1 MNRHAIV
8 LALFAAAT
16 FGAGVPLAKAL
27 LGSIDP
33 WVLAGLLYLG
43 AGGGLVAFRAAR
55 GTRAE
60 APLRRGDVPRL
71 LVVVVAGG
79 VLGPLL
85 LVSGLART
93 DAATASL
100 ALNLEAIAT
109 MAIAW
114 LVLKEPVDRRL
125 LLGALAIV
133 VGAVTLAWMGPGT
146 LDAGALLVGAACVCW
161 GIDNTVSR
169 QLGHADPVAIATV
182 KGLVAG
188 SANLALGWGSGAAL
202 PGAGSATLGL
212 AVGAV
217 AYGASLVLYLRAM
230 RDLGA
235 ARTAAYFSAAPF
247 VGAAIAVVALAEP
260 VTLRLLAAG
269 VLMGIGLW
277 LHATE
282 RHEHPHR
289 HPALDHEHRHVHDEH
304 HRHAH
309 ESDDPPGEPHSHRHR
324 HEPLTHHHPHS
335 PDLHH
340 RHGHDRERS
349 T

>member
-8 LALFAAAT
+8 LALLAAAT

-27 LGSIDP
+27 LGAVDP
-33 WVLAGLLYLG
+33 WMLAGLLYLG
-43 AGGGLVAFRAAR
+43 AGAGLVLFRAVR
-55 GTRAE
+55 GTRVE
-60 APLRRGDVPRL
+60 TPLRRSDLPRL
-71 LVVVVAGG
+71 LVVVIAGG
-79 VLGPLL
+79 LLGPLL
-85 LVSGLART
+85 LMSGLART

-100 ALNLEAIAT
+100 VLNVEAIAT

-125 LLGALAIV
+125 LIGALAIIG
-133 VGAVTLAWMGPGT
+133 GAVTLAWTGPGT
-146 LDAGALLVGAACVCW
+146 LDAGALLVGAACLCW
-161 GIDNTVSR
+161 GVDNTVSR
-169 QLGHADPVAIATV
+169 QLGHADPVAVATV

-188 SANLALGWGSGAAL
+188 AANLALGWGAGAAL
-202 PGAGSATLGL
+202 PAPGVAVLGL

-247 VGAAIAVVALAEP
+247 VGAAIAVVALGEP
-260 VTLRLLAAG
+260 VTGRLVAAG

-277 LHATE
+277 LHVTE
-282 RHEHPHR
+282 HHEHPHH
-289 HPALDHEHRHVHDEH
+289 HPGLEHEHGHVHDEH
-304 HRHAH
+304 HRHVHAA
-309 ESDDPPGEPHSHRHR
+309 DDPPGEPHSHPHR
-324 HEPLTHHHPHS
+324 HEPLTHMHPHA

-340 RHGHDRERS
+340 RHDHGGARS